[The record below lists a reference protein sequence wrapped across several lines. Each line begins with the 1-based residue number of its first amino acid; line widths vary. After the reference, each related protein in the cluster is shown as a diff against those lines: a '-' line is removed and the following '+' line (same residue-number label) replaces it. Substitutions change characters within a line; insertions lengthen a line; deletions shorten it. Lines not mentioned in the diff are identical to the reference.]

1 MQLLNLPAPDPRPPT
16 SSPHPFPSLVAAA
29 ALSPVEPWPISARIL
44 EAARR
49 LKASVLLNRDADPDR
64 LADAACAL
72 TSLSA
77 DLSLLSLPQIQA
89 MTRPVALAFWLNLYN
104 ALLIHAALSAGIRR
118 NMMEAPNLFQRF
130 GYQVAHLR
138 FSLDT
143 IEHGILRENRGHPL
157 RLGLPQ
163 FMPWNP
169 RLSLVLRPMDLRIH
183 FALNC
188 GAASC
193 PIIRA
198 YDPSQIDAQLTT
210 AARSFLL
217 SNALRIAEPPA
228 KGVLM
233 SRIFLWYARDF
244 GIRPR
249 AQFERALSFLPPD
262 ETQDLLSASSLGL
275 RYAPLRLVS
284 GLKLTQ
290 RPHPP
295 PRAAGG
301 CPLPSGR

>member
-1 MQLLNLPAPDPRPPT
+1 
-16 SSPHPFPSLVAAA
+16 
-29 ALSPVEPWPISARIL
+29 
-44 EAARR
+44 
-49 LKASVLLNRDADPDR
+49 
-64 LADAACAL
+64 
-72 TSLSA
+72 
-77 DLSLLSLPQIQA
+77 LSLPQLQA

-118 NMMEAPNLFQRF
+118 NMMEAPHLFQRL
-130 GYQVAHLR
+130 GYQVAHLH
-138 FSLDT
+138 FSLDA

-163 FMPWNP
+163 LMLWDP
-169 RLSLVLRPMDLRIH
+169 RHALVLRPMDLRIH

-193 PIIRA
+193 PVIRP
-198 YDPSQIDAQLTT
+198 YDPAQLDPQLNA

-244 GIRPR
+244 GLRPR

-262 ETQDLLSASSLGL
+262 DTHDLLAASSLGL
-275 RYAPLRLVS
+275 RYAPYDWSL
-284 GLKLTQ
+284 
-290 RPHPP
+290 
-295 PRAAGG
+295 A
-301 CPLPSGR
+301 